1 MMAVGRR
8 GPGFLQIF
16 RRFPQDENA
25 GCNVSVSRGCLM
37 TAVARTKL
45 ASPYQGTMLAVVAY
59 TPDMEDH
66 RLQRLTASA
75 VWLRAALPGKS

>member
-1 MMAVGRR
+1 MAVWRR

-45 ASPYQGTMLAVVAY
+45 ASPDHGTMLAFVAY
-59 TPDMEDH
+59 TPDIEACMALAVC
-66 RLQRLTASA
+66 LQ
-75 VWLRAALPGKS
+75 AALPGKS